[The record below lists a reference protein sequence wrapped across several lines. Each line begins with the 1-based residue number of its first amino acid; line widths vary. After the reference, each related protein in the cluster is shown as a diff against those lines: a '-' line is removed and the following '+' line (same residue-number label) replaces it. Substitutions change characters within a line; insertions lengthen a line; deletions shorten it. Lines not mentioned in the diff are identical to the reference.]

1 MSWRLLIYFGA
12 IAVISTLILGPRNAR
27 WFYWGNSGFY
37 GLLLELVLL
46 ISGLVSLAAFVA
58 AMDRGDRVLW
68 LICGGGLAAIAV
80 GSWAVVWWAE
90 RRGV

>member
-1 MSWRLLIYFGA
+1 M
-12 IAVISTLILGPRNAR
+12 
-27 WFYWGNSGFY
+27 
-37 GLLLELVLL
+37 
-46 ISGLVSLAAFVA
+46 AAFVA

-90 RRGV
+90 QRGV